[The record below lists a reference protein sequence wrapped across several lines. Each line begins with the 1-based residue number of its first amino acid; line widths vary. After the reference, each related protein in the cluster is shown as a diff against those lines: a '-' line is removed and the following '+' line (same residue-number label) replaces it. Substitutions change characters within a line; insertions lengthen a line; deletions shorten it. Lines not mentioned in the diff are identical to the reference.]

1 MDRTRF
7 TELCRKGAADAG
19 LRGVAFRPAS
29 FEPRFQ
35 KHAGIPCHGAEI
47 FVTDRRAMEPLLLG
61 LVVLEAALRANP
73 DEFKWRTETYEFVD
87 EPIAIDLLCGS
98 SEARVALETRIRPR
112 ELTDSWAS
120 QLADWAEIRE
130 QFLRY

>member
-1 MDRTRF
+1 MYAQHK
-7 TELCRKGAADAG
+7 L
-19 LRGVAFRPAS
+19 VRPAQ
-29 FEPRFQ
+29 ENN
-35 KHAGIPCHGAEI
+35 AEKPAP
-47 FVTDRRAMEPLLLG
+47 V
-61 LVVLEAALRANP
+61 
-73 DEFKWRTETYEFVD
+73 
-87 EPIAIDLLCGS
+87 DLLCGS